1 MEDSL
6 VLLAKLTITNM
17 KDTVGFPIYLVP
29 LFQVQSYPSLL
40 LHFVSLLLIKSFF
53 VPKWVLKLPI
63 NKIFLP
69 NGIRYRV
76 WEMPFTLLVSVNPKW
91 HLPLDWTMLNYCTRS
106 FFASLTVLIN
116 FFFFF
121 SNLLPFTKSFT
132 FLSICIHYLFNMILP
147 IIICSS
153 SWLFIM
159 YIEISTCRWMIL
171 KQWESLFSLVYLA
184 LKSFIGMLRSQ
195 YRKISLTCDN
205 LMKCGYVMAG
215 WCCMCKDDMET
226 VDHLFLHCGVAREV
240 WNYVLRSFG
249 IEWVLSK
256 RVIELL
262 FGWWNWLGKSSSGV
276 CNLVPSCLLWT
287 IWWERN
293 NRTFENIESPMGK
306 IIEIFSGSFFDWSR
320 AWGLTSSSSVG
331 NVLESLNADY
341 SAHSL

>member
-1 MEDSL
+1 M
-6 VLLAKLTITNM
+6 
-17 KDTVGFPIYLVP
+17 
-29 LFQVQSYPSLL
+29 
-40 LHFVSLLLIKSFF
+40 
-53 VPKWVLKLPI
+53 
-63 NKIFLP
+63 
-69 NGIRYRV
+69 
-76 WEMPFTLLVSVNPKW
+76 
-91 HLPLDWTMLNYCTRS
+91 
-106 FFASLTVLIN
+106 
-116 FFFFF
+116 
-121 SNLLPFTKSFT
+121 LPFGHEDKL
-132 FLSICIHYLFNMILP
+132 LSPLGVNTPGLLGPVI
-147 IIICSS
+147 SK
-153 SWLFIM
+153 FITAFR
-159 YIEISTCRWMIL
+159 E
-171 KQWESLFSLVYLA
+171 LA
-184 LKSFIGMLRSQ
+184 TYKELLRSQ
-195 YRKISLTCDN
+195 
-205 LMKCGYVMAG
+205 CGYVMAG

-306 IIEIFSGSFFDWSR
+306 IIEIFSGSFDWSR